1 MNPRVEIQAIFRL
14 LMGNRVVT
22 PISYCGDCLVVDWGD
37 SRFRTFTENGRG
49 FNHAHATFARALERS
64 LLDGFLVS
72 SGLVVVP
79 IEILG
84 LLLPRVK
91 ARPAELTLQ
100 IRAQRPQRRV
110 EAS

>member
-14 LMGNRVVT
+14 LMGNRGVT
-22 PISYCGDCLVVDWGD
+22 PISYCGDCRVVDWGGGHL
-37 SRFRTFTENGRG
+37 RTFTENGRG

-84 LLLPRVK
+84 HCGPVK
-91 ARPAELTLQ
+91 QAVSADKRMILN
-100 IRAQRPQRRV
+100 
-110 EAS
+110 